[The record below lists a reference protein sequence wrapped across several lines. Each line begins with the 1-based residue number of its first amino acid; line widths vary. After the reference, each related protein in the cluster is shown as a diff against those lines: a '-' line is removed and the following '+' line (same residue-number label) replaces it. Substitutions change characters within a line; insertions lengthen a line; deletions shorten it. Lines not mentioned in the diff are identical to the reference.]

1 MCVESYQVIPGKVD
15 QPTNC
20 RSDVGCN
27 GLGNH
32 VMLEDKV
39 DPSLSGQYL
48 NQYFDEH
55 ISCLLSLN

>member
-1 MCVESYQVIPGKVD
+1 MYEESYQVMPGKVD
-15 QPTNC
+15 QPTNY
-20 RSDVGCN
+20 RSAVRCN

-39 DPSLSGQYL
+39 DPSLSGQCL

-55 ISCLLSLN
+55 IACLLSLN